1 MIQTG
6 YMPEAGQVQTR
17 QEILEELKQI
27 RDLPTLPSA
36 FMRILRALRDPKA
49 SAKEVALIIESDQA
63 ITMRVLRLV
72 NSSFY
77 GLSRRVDSVLQ
88 AVVLLGSSTLKNV
101 VISASVFKALSGAS
115 KDNALNREAFW
126 QHSIGCGM
134 IARFLGNQIN
144 CGRDEE
150 ALICGVIHDIG
161 KVVLDQYF
169 HDNLLLVLK
178 VARERQISFYQAE
191 VEELGMTHG
200 EIGSALADI
209 WGLPPNLIEVIG
221 SHHQPTADSPHVRLV
236 VLVQLADALA
246 RQYHVG
252 SGGDEQIPEIDPLCW
267 PILGLDKS
275 TVEQWDEAIKQEIA
289 KGQELLNVM
298 LK

>member
-1 MIQTG
+1 METAQ
-6 YMPEAGQVQTR
+6 PQTR
-17 QEILEELKQI
+17 RHVLEELKQI
-27 RDLPTLPSA
+27 QDLPTLPST
-36 FMRILRALRDPKA
+36 FMRVLKALRNPK
-49 SAKEVALIIESDQA
+49 STAKEIALIIESDQA

-77 GLSRRVDSVLQ
+77 GLSRSVDSVQQ

-101 VISASVFKALSGAS
+101 VISVSVFKALSGRS
-115 KDNALNREAFW
+115 KDDTFDREAFW

-134 IARFLGNQIN
+134 IARFLGGKIN

-150 ALICGVIHDIG
+150 AFIAGIIHDIG

-169 HDNLLLVLK
+169 HDNLLAV
-178 VARERQISFYQAE
+178 VRAVRERQISFYEAE
-191 VEELGMTHG
+191 RAELEITHS

-221 SHHQPTADSPHVRLV
+221 NHHRLVADSSHAKLAA
-236 VLVQLADALA
+236 LTQLADAIV
-246 RQYHVG
+246 RRHHVG
-252 SGGDEQIPEIDPLCW
+252 SGGDEILPEIDPLCW
-267 PILGLDKS
+267 VILELDPTS
-275 TVEQWDEAIKQEIA
+275 LDQWEEGIQQEIA